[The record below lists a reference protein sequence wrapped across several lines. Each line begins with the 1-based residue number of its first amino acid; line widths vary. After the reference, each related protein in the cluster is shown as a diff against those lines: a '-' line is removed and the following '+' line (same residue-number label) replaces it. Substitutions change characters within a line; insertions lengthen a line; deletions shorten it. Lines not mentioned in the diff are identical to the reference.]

1 MRLVSI
7 KPEGADTKADQTYAA
22 VTISSDGFVRVFD
35 LFSLPAHLKKSNG
48 KEAAVP
54 ELASIASYDSRGS
67 RLTCLS
73 VVAVMEPAG
82 KGAAAAVEAGQGDE
96 DSEAGDEDEEAED
109 EEQKGS
115 TDVVAGDDFQD
126 EDVDTD
132 AEEEELQKL
141 EEQIEEAKAA
151 GLLESEDDD
160 EEDDSGDDDDD
171 ALEGSE
177 EENEEDESKAEL
189 A

>member
-7 KPEGADTKADQTYAA
+7 KPEGADTKAEQTYAA

-96 DSEAGDEDEEAED
+96 DSEAGDEDEEAEEDD
-109 EEQKGS
+109 EEMEAA
-115 TDVVAGDDFQD
+115 AGDDFQD